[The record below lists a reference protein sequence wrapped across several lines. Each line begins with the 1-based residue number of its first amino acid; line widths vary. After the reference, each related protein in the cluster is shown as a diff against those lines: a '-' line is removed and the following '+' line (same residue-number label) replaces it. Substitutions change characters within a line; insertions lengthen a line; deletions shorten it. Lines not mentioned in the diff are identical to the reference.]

1 MKGYK
6 EKDAI
11 QLAAWG
17 VDLVFADAAFLE
29 GDSATLTQG
38 LFISSFFQ
46 ELFIIHPFYLQPTKI
61 LHTTSVKLVEIFVF
75 RV

>member
-1 MKGYK
+1 MHEAHLKLGVYISLGNATACGYPGMKGYK
-6 EKDAI
+6 EKDTL

-38 LFISSFFQ
+38 
-46 ELFIIHPFYLQPTKI
+46 
-61 LHTTSVKLVEIFVF
+61 
-75 RV
+75 